1 MEVLSLGLTRR
12 RPSTGLADTL
22 RQQRRQQYRRNGQ
35 QIWKWS
41 LPHSTESEVATT
53 ILPKTDWSAQSAQL
67 CPQSE

>member
-1 MEVLSLGLTRR
+1 MEVLSLGLTRRR

-22 RQQRRQQYRRNGQ
+22 RQQRRQQYRNGQ